1 MALYA
6 VLGATGNCGTAL
18 IENLLA
24 SPLTTKINAYCRNKS
39 KLIRLLPGVLHSKA
53 IEIFEGQIQDTNLI
67 STCIKN
73 TDAVFMVVTTNDNI
87 PGCSLGQDQAKSVI
101 AALEKLKKDSLPGM
115 KVPKLILLSSATVD
129 DHLARKMPWWFRPI
143 MLTAASHVYK
153 DLELT
158 EQFLRSQKD
167 WVSTVFINPGGLSV
181 DIQRGHKLNFDDEES
196 FISYLDLAAAMI
208 EAAEEKEGIYDM
220 KNVSVTNTNGAAKFP
235 PGTPKCILM
244 GLLRHFFPFLHSYL
258 PSTGP
263 SA

>member
-1 MALYA
+1 MATYA
-6 VLGATGNCGTAL
+6 ILGATGNCGTAL
-18 IENLLA
+18 IQNLLA
-24 SPLTTKINAYCRNKS
+24 SPLAAKINAYCRNKA
-39 KLIRLLPGVLHSKA
+39 KLIRLVPEILDSKS
-53 IEIFEGQIQDTNLI
+53 IEIFEGNIQDVDLI
-67 STCIKN
+67 ASCINN

-101 AALEKLKKDSLPGM
+101 AALEKLKKESPPGM
-115 KVPKLILLSSATVD
+115 KVPRLILLSSATID
-129 DHLARKMPWWFRPI
+129 DHLARKMPWWFRPV

-153 DLELT
+153 DLEVT
-158 EQFLRSQKD
+158 EEYLRAQSD
-167 WVSTVFINPGGLSV
+167 WVSTVFIKPGGLSV

-208 EAAEEKEGIYDM
+208 EAAEDREGIYDM
-220 KNVSVTNTNGAAKFP
+220 KNVSVTNANGAAKFP

-244 GLLRHFFPFLHSYL
+244 GLLRHFFPSLHPYL